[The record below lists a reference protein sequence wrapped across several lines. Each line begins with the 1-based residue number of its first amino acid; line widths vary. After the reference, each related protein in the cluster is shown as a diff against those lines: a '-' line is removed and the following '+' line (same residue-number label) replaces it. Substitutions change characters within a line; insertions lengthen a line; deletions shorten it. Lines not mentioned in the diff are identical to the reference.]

1 MKDKIFY
8 ISGPITGVENG
19 NKELFSSAE
28 SYLRSLGC
36 RMVFNPARRD
46 AANYTHITDPDE
58 FWRFMMKYGIQ
69 ELLDSDAVLLLPF
82 WYQSKGA
89 KLELEIAKALGKQI
103 FYFQYGMMVIPT
115 KYELDINEYN
125 NKAKRRGEFHSDK

>member
-36 RMVFNPARRD
+36 KMVFNPARRD
-46 AANYTHITDPDE
+46 ASHHPYITDSE
-58 FWRFMMKYGIQ
+58 ELWRFMMKFGIQ
-69 ELLDSDAVLLLPF
+69 ELLDSDAILLLPF
-82 WYQSKGA
+82 WHQSKGA
-89 KLELEIAKALGKQI
+89 KLELDIAKALGKQI
-103 FYFQYGMMVIPT
+103 FYFQDGIMVIPT

-125 NKAKRRGEFHSDK
+125 NKTEYRREFHSDK